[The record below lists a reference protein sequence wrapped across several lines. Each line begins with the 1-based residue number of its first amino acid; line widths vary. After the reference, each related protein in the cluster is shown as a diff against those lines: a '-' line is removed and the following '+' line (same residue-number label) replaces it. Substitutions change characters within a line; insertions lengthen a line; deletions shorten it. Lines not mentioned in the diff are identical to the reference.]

1 MDKTFTLLHQLKEN
15 NSEKVIKMLNN
26 DNITLQKE
34 INDLKKLYENAKMQ
48 NTEIKNIQ
56 DENVNLKQQL
66 NIFDQ
71 MKNENNKLISEIINL
86 NEYKNKTDVIIQQLE
101 LDKNNLIKDNVTLIQ
116 DNQQLKRQL
125 YYIK

>member
-1 MDKTFTLLHQLKEN
+1 
-15 NSEKVIKMLNN
+15 MLNN

-71 MKNENNKLISEIINL
+71 MKNENNKLIAEIINL